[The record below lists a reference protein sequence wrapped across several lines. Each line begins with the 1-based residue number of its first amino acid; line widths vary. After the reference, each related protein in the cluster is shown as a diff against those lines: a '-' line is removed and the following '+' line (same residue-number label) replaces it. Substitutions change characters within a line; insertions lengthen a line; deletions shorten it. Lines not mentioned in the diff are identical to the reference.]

1 MSNWKDD
8 LEQMLKEYLDL
19 LLNGYYGTK
28 NRSNAILRISNIIKK
43 LESLLSKQLEKID
56 KEWEETLEI
65 EQAEE
70 AHRTEEGYCCAC
82 GYDMAV
88 MAGKIK
94 KQRASLIKEFKGV
107 IGEDQIITEND
118 RYKLPEFCEVADIQ
132 NQFRA
137 EQRTKLEAIK
147 RNL

>member
-1 MSNWKDD
+1 MSDWKDD
-8 LEQMLKEYLDL
+8 FDKQFSIDDYVYRHNYDLDL
-19 LLNGYYGTK
+19 PLME
-28 NRSNAILRISNIIKK
+28 NIKQFI
-43 LESLLSKQLEKID
+43 ESLLSKQLEKID